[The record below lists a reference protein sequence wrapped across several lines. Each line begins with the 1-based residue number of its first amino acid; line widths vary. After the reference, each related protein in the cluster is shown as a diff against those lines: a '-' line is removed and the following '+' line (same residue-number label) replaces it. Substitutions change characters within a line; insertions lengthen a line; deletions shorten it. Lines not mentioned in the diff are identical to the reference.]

1 MTKWNIYFDG
11 QRNKFTLR
19 YRAGTQVSESKQAC
33 ILLWYRSISTD
44 RRMVSYVASVS
55 CYVCEIMPA
64 PSLLTAILCTQSRDS
79 PEGNVCQSTT
89 TLHLLDLLTEKAS
102 EKYMPLLGSVLE
114 KSSNIFYPKDTTLR
128 SNMLTYFNVKK
139 TKTGNTLFSY
149 CPLLQHLYSPSRLVP
164 FSLRP
169 LSLWKSPVCPDWPAD
184 TGQRR

>member
-19 YRAGTQVSESKQAC
+19 YQAVTQVSESKQAC

-89 TLHLLDLLTEKAS
+89 TTLHLLDLLTEKAS

-128 SNMLTYFNVKK
+128 SNMLTYFNVKNK
-139 TKTGNTLFSY
+139 TKQET
-149 CPLLQHLYSPSRLVP
+149 HYSHTVHCCSTSIHPHV
-164 FSLRP
+164 
-169 LSLWKSPVCPDWPAD
+169 
-184 TGQRR
+184 